1 MKRFYTLIALLVFGI
16 LNIMNAQDEEWTTEK
31 EKFPYLKEKYELTV
45 DKPFDEVWLSALK
58 SVEELNCM
66 IINKSSKQDDNGL
79 YKGKL
84 ESDFCVFAVG
94 DTVWDNFKFYCT
106 EPPFIR
112 GGVWKTGRFQY
123 KIIVREEENG
133 QTYIRII
140 GEVSGHETHVT
151 DKVHFFKSNGF
162 KETMMMERMKKN
174 LGLPNELKEG

>member
-1 MKRFYTLIALLVFGI
+1 MKRIFTIVFFLLGFAN
-16 LNIMNAQDEEWTTEK
+16 LMFAQNEEWTTEK
-31 EKFPYLKEKYELTV
+31 EKFPYLKEKYEFTV
-45 DKPFDEVWLSALK
+45 DKPFDEVWQSALK
-58 SVEELNCM
+58 SIDELNCM

-94 DTVWDNFKFYCT
+94 DTVWENFKFYAT

-133 QTYIRII
+133 QTYIRVM

-151 DKVHFFKSNGF
+151 DKVHFFQSNGF
-162 KETMMMERMKKN
+162 KETMMMERIKKN
-174 LGLPNELKEG
+174 LGLPYEFKEG